1 MMMLA
6 GLLGLLAV
14 GGAAIAVDF
23 SPEAKDDGED
33 NSQPEA
39 EDLATGEVAA
49 DIVPID
55 QILAGADR
63 AEQLAGD
70 AGNDQINGYAGDDAI
85 HGGAGNDILHGATGN
100 DALFGGDGD
109 DTLHGEDGQ
118 DILSGDGGSDLIFG
132 HGDDDLMFGGDGADT
147 LQGGDGDD
155 ELSGG
160 DGDDAL
166 HGGLGNDAL
175 AGGQGQDTLFGSFGD
190 DLIVGSNIDQDGV
203 HIDDAT
209 KDYLNGGDGN
219 DTLIG
224 GHGDVMT
231 GGNGADQFVLDAS
244 ETATNDGDNDLGA
257 TRLMDFDADED
268 QLLVMSDLEQNPAPD
283 IEVIADEDTPGLS
296 HIWVDGAEVAS
307 VMGGTTLTAEDIVVI
322 DHAAGA
328 VLGMGNA

>member
-14 GGAAIAVDF
+14 GGAAVAVDF
-23 SPEAKDDGED
+23 SPEAEDDGED
-33 NSQPEA
+33 NNQPEI

-55 QILAGADR
+55 QILAGADG

-100 DALFGGDGD
+100 DALFGGDGN

-118 DILSGDGGSDLIFG
+118 DILS
-132 HGDDDLMFGGDGADT
+132 
-147 LQGGDGDD
+147 GDGDD

-166 HGGLGNDAL
+166 HGGLGDDTL

-190 DLIVGSNIDQDGV
+190 DLIVGSDFNQDGV

-224 GHGDVMT
+224 GHGDVMS
-231 GGNGADQFVLDAS
+231 GGDGADQFVLDAS
-244 ETATNDGDNDLGA
+244 ETATNDGDTDLGA

>member
-23 SPEAKDDGED
+23 SPEAEDDGED
-33 NSQPEA
+33 NNQPEA
-39 EDLATGEVAA
+39 EDLAPGEVAA

-55 QILAGADR
+55 QILAGADG

-100 DALFGGDGD
+100 DALFGDDGD

-118 DILSGDGGSDLIFG
+118 DILSGDG
-132 HGDDDLMFGGDGADT
+132 
-147 LQGGDGDD
+147 
-155 ELSGG
+155 
-160 DGDDAL
+160 
-166 HGGLGNDAL
+166 
-175 AGGQGQDTLFGSFGD
+175 
-190 DLIVGSNIDQDGV
+190 
-203 HIDDAT
+203 
-209 KDYLNGGDGN
+209 N

-231 GGNGADQFVLDAS
+231 GGDGADQFVLDAS

-307 VMGGTTLTAEDIVVI
+307 VMGGTTLTAKDIVVI